1 MRIVSK
7 TYILVGVLIAVSTIN
22 LFLLFET
29 QQVGTAES
37 FSVIRAGDLKVSVET
52 IAGLSASVATSGNEQ
67 DKEILMQEIT
77 DFEHVLSVLKNG
89 GTIRGQG
96 IVTIPVTVSAE
107 YDKVY
112 NSWNSY
118 QLSASKV
125 EKTSVFDKGV
135 VNALNYVLDKNG
147 ELILLTD
154 SVSKELERLDRDY
167 TRHKEIALSMKE
179 HTEDFSRQALLI
191 SIGEEEGVREEIKK
205 SRISYEIDLRKLIG
219 DSVLELPVIDEDHA
233 PETLISIPREN
244 SNSLRQLEPLWEAI
258 QLRLKT
264 LEENSLLAPEFESAR
279 VELNS
284 KKLTLQSSIDDL
296 LESWNAELNEE
307 KNQQQTIVQILLG
320 VDIFV
325 FFVVL
330 YTIRQSM
337 NPLQIITAGLSRVKE
352 GVYGE
357 KIDYKADNEVGELVN
372 SFNIMSDTIK
382 QKELEAKKT
391 DIAKDEF
398 LAMITHELKTPLVP
412 IQGYADLL
420 LSEHL
425 GALTSTQKER
435 LTIIKDSA
443 TSLLDIISDLLD
455 VQKLELG
462 QLRLMIE
469 NVSIKKSIEKSI
481 ESFTPE
487 VIRDEIKLALNS
499 PDIMVAHDAERIGQV
514 VSNLVKNSITAVKP
528 KTGSIQVNVEELPT
542 EVKIS
547 VNDNGVGIPIDKQK
561 DLFKKFYQVDTT
573 LTRERAGSGLGLAIC
588 KGIVKNHGG
597 KIWVESTP
605 NEGSTFIFT
614 IPKTPL
620 KNSLSDSA

>member
-1 MRIVSK
+1 MRIISK
-7 TYILVGVLIAVSTIN
+7 TYILVGVLITLAIIN
-22 LFLLFET
+22 LLLLFQI

-37 FSVIRAGDLKVSVET
+37 YSIIRAGDLKVNTET
-52 IAGLSASVATSGNEQ
+52 ISSLSASIASGNEQ
-67 DKEILMQEIT
+67 DKEILQLEIT
-77 DFEHVLSVLKNG
+77 NFEHVLSVLKNG

-96 IVTIPVTVSAE
+96 IVTIPKTISAE
-107 YDKVY
+107 YDNVY

-118 QLSASKV
+118 QLSASNV
-125 EKTSVFDKGV
+125 EGTSVFDIVV

-167 TRHKEIALSMKE
+167 TRHKEIALDMTE
-179 HTEDFSRQALLI
+179 HSKDFGRQALLI
-191 SIGEEEGVREEIKK
+191 SIGEEKRVREEIKK
-205 SRISYEIDLRKLIG
+205 SRIGYEIDLRKLVG
-219 DSVLELPVIDEDHA
+219 DSVLGLPAIDEEHV
-233 PETLISIPREN
+233 PETLINIPREN
-244 SNSLRQLEPLWEAI
+244 SNALRQLEPLWDTI

-279 VELNS
+279 LELYS
-284 KKLTLQSSIDDL
+284 QKLILQSSIDDL
-296 LESWNAELNEE
+296 LDSWNAELN
-307 KNQQQTIVQILLG
+307 KDKSQQQIIVQILLG

-330 YTIRQSM
+330 YTIRQSLS
-337 NPLQIITAGLSRVKE
+337 PLQIITTGLSRVKE
-352 GVYGE
+352 GMYGE
-357 KIDYKADNEVGELVN
+357 KIDYKADNEVGDLVN

-382 QKELEAKKT
+382 QKELEAKKM

-425 GALTSTQKER
+425 GELTTIQKER

-462 QLRLMIE
+462 QLRLMKE
-469 NVSIKKSIEKSI
+469 NISIKKSIEKAI
-481 ESFTPE
+481 ESFKPK

-499 PDIMVAHDAERIGQV
+499 PDIIVTHDPERIAQV
-514 VSNLVKNSITAVKP
+514 ISNLIKNSITAVKP
-528 KTGSIQVNVEELPT
+528 KTGAIQVNVEELPT

-547 VNDNGVGIPIDKQK
+547 VNDNGTGIPIDKQK
-561 DLFKKFYQVDTT
+561 DLFTKFYQVDTT

-588 KGIVKNHGG
+588 KGIVINHGG

-605 NEGSTFIFT
+605 NVGSTFIFT
-614 IPKTPL
+614 IPKTL
-620 KNSLSDSA
+620 T

>member
-1 MRIVSK
+1 MRIISK
-7 TYILVGVLIAVSTIN
+7 TYILVGVLITLAIIN
-22 LFLLFET
+22 LLLLFQI
-29 QQVGTAES
+29 QQVGTDES
-37 FSVIRAGDLKVSVET
+37 YSIIRAGDLKVNTET
-52 IAGLSASVATSGNEQ
+52 ISSLSASIASGNEQ
-67 DKEILMQEIT
+67 DKEILQLEIT
-77 DFEHVLSVLKNG
+77 NFEHVLSVLKNG

-96 IVTIPVTVSAE
+96 IVTIPKTISAE
-107 YDKVY
+107 YDNVY

-118 QLSASKV
+118 QLSASNV
-125 EKTSVFDKGV
+125 EGTSVFDIVV
-135 VNALNYVLDKNG
+135 VNALNYVQDKNG

-167 TRHKEIALSMKE
+167 TRHKEIALDMKE
-179 HTEDFSRQALLI
+179 HSKDFGRQALLI
-191 SIGEEEGVREEIKK
+191 SIGEEKGVREEIKK
-205 SRISYEIDLRKLIG
+205 SRIGYEIDLRKLVG
-219 DSVLELPVIDEDHA
+219 DSVLGLPAIDEEHV
-233 PETLISIPREN
+233 PETLINIPREN
-244 SNSLRQLEPLWEAI
+244 SNALRQLEPLWDTI

-279 VELNS
+279 LELYS
-284 KKLTLQSSIDDL
+284 QKLILQSSIDDL
-296 LESWNAELNEE
+296 LDSWNAELN
-307 KNQQQTIVQILLG
+307 KDQSQQQIIVQILLG

-330 YTIRQSM
+330 YTIRQSLS
-337 NPLQIITAGLSRVKE
+337 PLQIITTGLSRVKE
-352 GVYGE
+352 GMYGE
-357 KIDYKADNEVGELVN
+357 KIDYKADNEVGDLVN

-382 QKELEAKKT
+382 QKELEAKKM

-425 GALTSTQKER
+425 GELTTIQKER

-462 QLRLMIE
+462 QLRLMKE
-469 NVSIKKSIEKSI
+469 NISIKKSIEKAI
-481 ESFTPE
+481 ESFKPK
-487 VIRDEIKLALNS
+487 VIQDEIKLALNS
-499 PDIMVAHDAERIGQV
+499 PDIIVTHDPERIAQV
-514 VSNLVKNSITAVKP
+514 ISNLIKNSITAVKP
-528 KTGSIQVNVEELPT
+528 KTGVIQVNVEELPT

-547 VNDNGVGIPIDKQK
+547 VNDNGTGIPIDKRK
-561 DLFKKFYQVDTT
+561 DLFTKFYQVDTT

-605 NEGSTFIFT
+605 NVGSTFIFT
-614 IPKTPL
+614 IPKTL
-620 KNSLSDSA
+620 T

>member
-1 MRIVSK
+1 MRIISK
-7 TYILVGVLIAVSTIN
+7 TYILVGVLITLAIIN
-22 LFLLFET
+22 LLLLFQI
-29 QQVGTAES
+29 QQVGTDES
-37 FSVIRAGDLKVSVET
+37 YSIIRAGDLKVNTET
-52 IAGLSASVATSGNEQ
+52 ISSLSASIASGNEQ
-67 DKEILMQEIT
+67 DKEILQLEIT
-77 DFEHVLSVLKNG
+77 NFEHVLSVLKNG

-96 IVTIPVTVSAE
+96 IVTIPKTISAE
-107 YDKVY
+107 YDNVY

-118 QLSASKV
+118 QLSASNV
-125 EKTSVFDKGV
+125 EGTSVFDIVV

-167 TRHKEIALSMKE
+167 TRHKEIALDMTE
-179 HTEDFSRQALLI
+179 HSKDFGRQALLI
-191 SIGEEEGVREEIKK
+191 SIGEEKGVREEIKK
-205 SRISYEIDLRKLIG
+205 SRIGYEIDLRKLVG
-219 DSVLELPVIDEDHA
+219 DSVLGLPAIDEEHV
-233 PETLISIPREN
+233 PETLINIPREN
-244 SNSLRQLEPLWEAI
+244 SNALRQLEPLWDTI

-279 VELNS
+279 LELYS
-284 KKLTLQSSIDDL
+284 QKLILQSSIDDL
-296 LESWNAELNEE
+296 LDSWNAELN
-307 KNQQQTIVQILLG
+307 KDQSQQQIIVQILLG

-330 YTIRQSM
+330 YTIRQSLS
-337 NPLQIITAGLSRVKE
+337 PLQIITTGLSRVKE
-352 GVYGE
+352 GMYGE
-357 KIDYKADNEVGELVN
+357 KIDYKADNEVGDLVN

-382 QKELEAKKT
+382 QKELEAKKM

-425 GALTSTQKER
+425 GELTTIQKER

-462 QLRLMIE
+462 QLRLMKE
-469 NVSIKKSIEKSI
+469 NISIKKSIEKAI
-481 ESFTPE
+481 ESFKPK

-499 PDIMVAHDAERIGQV
+499 PDIIVTHDPERIAQV
-514 VSNLVKNSITAVKP
+514 ISNLIKNSITAVKP
-528 KTGSIQVNVEELPT
+528 KTGVIQVNVEELPT

-547 VNDNGVGIPIDKQK
+547 VNDNGTGIPIDKRK
-561 DLFKKFYQVDTT
+561 DLFTKFYQVDTT

-605 NEGSTFIFT
+605 NVGSTFIFT
-614 IPKTPL
+614 IPKTL
-620 KNSLSDSA
+620 T

>member
-1 MRIVSK
+1 MRIISK
-7 TYILVGVLIAVSTIN
+7 TYILVGVLITLAIIN
-22 LFLLFET
+22 LLLLFQI

-37 FSVIRAGDLKVSVET
+37 YSIIRAGDLKVNTET
-52 IAGLSASVATSGNEQ
+52 ISSLSASIASGNEQ
-67 DKEILMQEIT
+67 DKEILQLEIT
-77 DFEHVLSVLKNG
+77 NFEHVLSVLKNG

-96 IVTIPVTVSAE
+96 IVTIPKTISAE
-107 YDKVY
+107 YDNVY

-118 QLSASKV
+118 QLSASNV
-125 EKTSVFDKGV
+125 EGTSVFDIVV

-167 TRHKEIALSMKE
+167 TRHKEIALDMTE
-179 HTEDFSRQALLI
+179 HSKDFGRQALLI
-191 SIGEEEGVREEIKK
+191 SIGEEKGVREEIKK
-205 SRISYEIDLRKLIG
+205 SRIGYEIDLRKLVG
-219 DSVLELPVIDEDHA
+219 DSVLGLPAIDEEHV
-233 PETLISIPREN
+233 PETLINIPREN
-244 SNSLRQLEPLWEAI
+244 SNALRQLEPLWDTI

-279 VELNS
+279 LELYS
-284 KKLTLQSSIDDL
+284 QKLILQSSIDDL
-296 LESWNAELNEE
+296 LDSWNAELN
-307 KNQQQTIVQILLG
+307 KDQSQQQIIVQILLG

-330 YTIRQSM
+330 YTIRQSLS
-337 NPLQIITAGLSRVKE
+337 PLQIITTGLSRVKE
-352 GVYGE
+352 GMYGE
-357 KIDYKADNEVGELVN
+357 KIDYKADNEVGDLVN

-382 QKELEAKKT
+382 QKELEAKKM

-425 GALTSTQKER
+425 GELTTIQKER

-462 QLRLMIE
+462 QLRLMKE
-469 NVSIKKSIEKSI
+469 NISIKKSIEKAI
-481 ESFTPE
+481 ESFKPK

-499 PDIMVAHDAERIGQV
+499 PDIIVTHDPERIAQV
-514 VSNLVKNSITAVKP
+514 ISNLIKNSITAVKP
-528 KTGSIQVNVEELPT
+528 KTGVIQVNVEELPT

-547 VNDNGVGIPIDKQK
+547 VNDNGTGIPIDKRK
-561 DLFKKFYQVDTT
+561 DLFTKFYQVDTT

-597 KIWVESTP
+597 KIWVESTL
-605 NEGSTFIFT
+605 NVGSTFIFT
-614 IPKTPL
+614 IPKTL
-620 KNSLSDSA
+620 T

>member
-1 MRIVSK
+1 MRIISK
-7 TYILVGVLIAVSTIN
+7 TYILVGILITLSAIN

-52 IAGLSASVATSGNEQ
+52 IAGLSASVASGNEQ

-107 YDKVY
+107 YDNVY

-147 ELILLTD
+147 DLILLTD

-205 SRISYEIDLRKLIG
+205 SRIGYEIDLRKLIG
-219 DSVLELPVIDEDHA
+219 DSVLELPVIDEEHV

-296 LESWNAELNEE
+296 LDSWNAELNEE

-337 NPLQIITAGLSRVKE
+337 NPLQIITASLSRVKE

-469 NVSIKKSIEKSI
+469 NISIKKSIEKSI

-487 VIRDEIKLALNS
+487 VARDEIKLELNS
-499 PDIMVAHDAERIGQV
+499 PDIIVAHDPERIGQV
-514 VSNLVKNSITAVKP
+514 VSNLLKNSITAVKP
-528 KTGSIQVNVEELPT
+528 KTGAIQVNVEELPT

-605 NEGSTFIFT
+605 NVGTTFIFT
-614 IPKTPL
+614 IPKTPIL
-620 KNSLSDSA
+620 QNSTI

>member
-1 MRIVSK
+1 MRIISK
-7 TYILVGVLIAVSTIN
+7 TYILVGVLITLAIIN
-22 LFLLFET
+22 LLLLFQI
-29 QQVGTAES
+29 QQVGTDES
-37 FSVIRAGDLKVSVET
+37 YSIIRAGDLKVNTET
-52 IAGLSASVATSGNEQ
+52 ISSLSASIASGNEQ
-67 DKEILMQEIT
+67 DKEILQLEIT
-77 DFEHVLSVLKNG
+77 NFEHVLSVLKNG

-96 IVTIPVTVSAE
+96 IVTIPKTISAE
-107 YDKVY
+107 YDNVY

-118 QLSASKV
+118 QLSASNV
-125 EKTSVFDKGV
+125 EGTSVFDIVV

-167 TRHKEIALSMKE
+167 TRHKEIALDMKE
-179 HTEDFSRQALLI
+179 HSKDFGRQALLI
-191 SIGEEEGVREEIKK
+191 SIGEEKGVREEIKK
-205 SRISYEIDLRKLIG
+205 SRIGYEIDLRKLVG
-219 DSVLELPVIDEDHA
+219 DSVLGLPAIDEEHV
-233 PETLISIPREN
+233 PETLINIPREN
-244 SNSLRQLEPLWEAI
+244 SNALRQLEPLWDTI

-279 VELNS
+279 LELYS
-284 KKLTLQSSIDDL
+284 QKLILQSSIDDL
-296 LESWNAELNEE
+296 LDSWNAELN
-307 KNQQQTIVQILLG
+307 KDQSQQQIIVQILLG

-330 YTIRQSM
+330 YTIRQSLS
-337 NPLQIITAGLSRVKE
+337 PLQIITTGLSRVKE
-352 GVYGE
+352 GMYGE
-357 KIDYKADNEVGELVN
+357 KIDYKADNEVGDLVN

-382 QKELEAKKT
+382 QKELEAKKM

-425 GALTSTQKER
+425 GELTTIQKER

-462 QLRLMIE
+462 QLRLMKE
-469 NVSIKKSIEKSI
+469 NISIKKSIEKAI
-481 ESFTPE
+481 ESFKPK
-487 VIRDEIKLALNS
+487 VIQDEIKLALNS
-499 PDIMVAHDAERIGQV
+499 PDIIVTHDPERIAQV
-514 VSNLVKNSITAVKP
+514 ISNLIKNSITAVKP
-528 KTGSIQVNVEELPT
+528 KTGAIQVNVEELPT

-547 VNDNGVGIPIDKQK
+547 VNDNGTGIPIDKQK
-561 DLFKKFYQVDTT
+561 DLFTKFYQVDTS

-605 NEGSTFIFT
+605 NVGSTFIFT
-614 IPKTPL
+614 IPKTL
-620 KNSLSDSA
+620 T

>member
-1 MRIVSK
+1 MRIISK
-7 TYILVGVLIAVSTIN
+7 TYILVGVLIVLAIIN
-22 LFLLFET
+22 LLLLFQI
-29 QQVGTAES
+29 QQVGTDES
-37 FSVIRAGDLKVSVET
+37 YSIIRAGDLKVNTET
-52 IAGLSASVATSGNEQ
+52 ISSLSASIASGNEQ
-67 DKEILMQEIT
+67 DKEILQLEIT
-77 DFEHVLSVLKNG
+77 NFEHVLSVLKNG

-96 IVTIPVTVSAE
+96 IVTIPKTISAE
-107 YDKVY
+107 YDNVY

-118 QLSASKV
+118 QLSASNV
-125 EKTSVFDKGV
+125 EGTSVFDKGV

-167 TRHKEIALSMKE
+167 TRHKEIALDMKE
-179 HTEDFSRQALLI
+179 HSKDFGRQALLI
-191 SIGEEEGVREEIKK
+191 SIGEEKGVREEIKK
-205 SRISYEIDLRKLIG
+205 SRIGYEIDLRKLVG
-219 DSVLELPVIDEDHA
+219 DSVLGLPAIDEEHV
-233 PETLISIPREN
+233 PETLINIPREN
-244 SNSLRQLEPLWEAI
+244 SNALRQLEPLWDTI

-279 VELNS
+279 LELYS
-284 KKLTLQSSIDDL
+284 QKLILQSSIDDL
-296 LESWNAELNEE
+296 LDSWNAELN
-307 KNQQQTIVQILLG
+307 KDKSQQQIIVQILLG

-330 YTIRQSM
+330 YTIRQSLS
-337 NPLQIITAGLSRVKE
+337 PLQIITTGLSRVKE
-352 GVYGE
+352 GMYGE
-357 KIDYKADNEVGELVN
+357 KIDYKADNEVGDLVN

-382 QKELEAKKT
+382 QKELEAKKM

-425 GALTSTQKER
+425 GKLTTIQKER

-462 QLRLMIE
+462 QLRLMKE
-469 NVSIKKSIEKSI
+469 NISIKKSIEKAI
-481 ESFTPE
+481 ESFKPK
-487 VIRDEIKLALNS
+487 VIQDEIKLALNS
-499 PDIMVAHDAERIGQV
+499 PDIIVTHDPERIAQV
-514 VSNLVKNSITAVKP
+514 ISNLIKNSITAVKP
-528 KTGSIQVNVEELPT
+528 KTGAIQVNVEELPT

-547 VNDNGVGIPIDKQK
+547 VNDNGTGIPIDKQK
-561 DLFKKFYQVDTT
+561 DLFTKFYQVDTS

-605 NEGSTFIFT
+605 NVGSTFIFT
-614 IPKTPL
+614 IPKTL
-620 KNSLSDSA
+620 T

>member
-1 MRIVSK
+1 MRIISK
-7 TYILVGVLIAVSTIN
+7 TYILVGVLITLAIIN
-22 LFLLFET
+22 LLLLFQI

-37 FSVIRAGDLKVSVET
+37 YSIIRAGDLKVNTET
-52 IAGLSASVATSGNEQ
+52 ISSLSASIASGNEQ
-67 DKEILMQEIT
+67 DKEILQLEIT
-77 DFEHVLSVLKNG
+77 NFEHVLSVLKNG

-96 IVTIPVTVSAE
+96 IVTIPKTISAE
-107 YDKVY
+107 YDNVY

-118 QLSASKV
+118 QLSASNV
-125 EKTSVFDKGV
+125 EGTSVFDIVV

-167 TRHKEIALSMKE
+167 TRHKEIALDMKE
-179 HTEDFSRQALLI
+179 HSKDFGRQALLI
-191 SIGEEEGVREEIKK
+191 SIGEEKGVREEIKK
-205 SRISYEIDLRKLIG
+205 SRIGYEIDLRKLVG
-219 DSVLELPVIDEDHA
+219 DSVLGLPAIDEEHV
-233 PETLISIPREN
+233 PETLINIPREN
-244 SNSLRQLEPLWEAI
+244 SNALRQLEPLWDTI

-279 VELNS
+279 LELYS
-284 KKLTLQSSIDDL
+284 QKLILQSSIDDL
-296 LESWNAELNEE
+296 LDSWNAELN
-307 KNQQQTIVQILLG
+307 KDKSQQQIIVQILLG

-330 YTIRQSM
+330 YTIRQSLS
-337 NPLQIITAGLSRVKE
+337 PLQIITTGLSRVKE
-352 GVYGE
+352 GMYGE
-357 KIDYKADNEVGELVN
+357 KIDYKADNEVGDLVN

-382 QKELEAKKT
+382 QKELEAKKM

-425 GALTSTQKER
+425 GELTTIQKER

-462 QLRLMIE
+462 QLRLMKE
-469 NVSIKKSIEKSI
+469 NISIKKSIEKAI
-481 ESFTPE
+481 ESFKPK
-487 VIRDEIKLALNS
+487 VIQDEIKLALNS
-499 PDIMVAHDAERIGQV
+499 PDIIVTHDPERIAQV
-514 VSNLVKNSITAVKP
+514 ISNLIKNSITAVKP
-528 KTGSIQVNVEELPT
+528 KTGAIQVNVEELPT

-547 VNDNGVGIPIDKQK
+547 VNDNGTGIPIDKQK
-561 DLFKKFYQVDTT
+561 DLFTKFYQVDTT

-588 KGIVKNHGG
+588 KGIVINHGG

-605 NEGSTFIFT
+605 NVGSTFIFT
-614 IPKTPL
+614 IPKTL
-620 KNSLSDSA
+620 T

>member
-1 MRIVSK
+1 MRIISK
-7 TYILVGVLIAVSTIN
+7 TYILVGVLIALAIIN
-22 LFLLFET
+22 LLLLFQI
-29 QQVGTAES
+29 QQVGTDES
-37 FSVIRAGDLKVSVET
+37 YSIIRAGDLKVNTET
-52 IAGLSASVATSGNEQ
+52 ISSLSASIASGNEQ
-67 DKEILMQEIT
+67 DKEILQLEIT
-77 DFEHVLSVLKNG
+77 NFEHVLSVLKNG

-96 IVTIPVTVSAE
+96 IVTIPKTISAE
-107 YDKVY
+107 YDNVY

-118 QLSASKV
+118 QLSASNV
-125 EKTSVFDKGV
+125 EGTSVFDIVV

-167 TRHKEIALSMKE
+167 TRHKEIALDMKE
-179 HTEDFSRQALLI
+179 HSKDFGRQALLI
-191 SIGEEEGVREEIKK
+191 SIGEEKGVREEIKK
-205 SRISYEIDLRKLIG
+205 SRIGYEIDLRKLVG
-219 DSVLELPVIDEDHA
+219 DSVLGLPAIDEEHV
-233 PETLISIPREN
+233 PETLINIPREN
-244 SNSLRQLEPLWEAI
+244 SNALRQLEPLWDTI

-279 VELNS
+279 LELYS
-284 KKLTLQSSIDDL
+284 QKLILQSSIDDL
-296 LESWNAELNEE
+296 LDSWNAELN
-307 KNQQQTIVQILLG
+307 KDQSQQQIIVQILLG

-330 YTIRQSM
+330 YTIRQSLS
-337 NPLQIITAGLSRVKE
+337 PLQIITTGLSRVKE
-352 GVYGE
+352 GMYGE
-357 KIDYKADNEVGELVN
+357 KIDYKADNEVGDLVN

-382 QKELEAKKT
+382 QKELEAKKM

-425 GALTSTQKER
+425 GKLTTIQKER

-462 QLRLMIE
+462 QLRLMKE
-469 NVSIKKSIEKSI
+469 NISIKKSIEKAI
-481 ESFTPE
+481 ESFKPK
-487 VIRDEIKLALNS
+487 VIQDEIKLALNS
-499 PDIMVAHDAERIGQV
+499 PDIIVTHDPERIAQV
-514 VSNLVKNSITAVKP
+514 ISNLIKNSITAVKP
-528 KTGSIQVNVEELPT
+528 KTGAIQVNVEELPT

-547 VNDNGVGIPIDKQK
+547 VNDNGTGIPIDKQK
-561 DLFKKFYQVDTT
+561 DLFTKFYQVDTS

-605 NEGSTFIFT
+605 NVGSTFIFT
-614 IPKTPL
+614 IPKTL
-620 KNSLSDSA
+620 T

>member
-1 MRIVSK
+1 MRIISK
-7 TYILVGVLIAVSTIN
+7 TYILVGVLIVLAIIN
-22 LFLLFET
+22 LLLLFQI
-29 QQVGTAES
+29 QQVGTDES
-37 FSVIRAGDLKVSVET
+37 YSIIRAGDLKVNTET
-52 IAGLSASVATSGNEQ
+52 ISSLSASIASGNEQ
-67 DKEILMQEIT
+67 DKEILQLEIT
-77 DFEHVLSVLKNG
+77 NFEHVLSVLKNG

-96 IVTIPVTVSAE
+96 IVTIPKTISAE
-107 YDKVY
+107 YDNVY

-118 QLSASKV
+118 QLSASNV
-125 EKTSVFDKGV
+125 EGTSVFDKGV

-167 TRHKEIALSMKE
+167 TRHKEIALDMKE
-179 HTEDFSRQALLI
+179 HSKDFGRQALLI
-191 SIGEEEGVREEIKK
+191 SIGEEKGVREEIKK
-205 SRISYEIDLRKLIG
+205 SRIGYEIDLRKLVG
-219 DSVLELPVIDEDHA
+219 DSVLGLPAIDEEHV
-233 PETLISIPREN
+233 PETLINIPREN
-244 SNSLRQLEPLWEAI
+244 SNALRQLEPLWDTI

-279 VELNS
+279 LELYS
-284 KKLTLQSSIDDL
+284 QKLILQSSIDDL
-296 LESWNAELNEE
+296 LDSWNAELN
-307 KNQQQTIVQILLG
+307 KDQSQQQIIVQILLG

-330 YTIRQSM
+330 YTIRQSLS
-337 NPLQIITAGLSRVKE
+337 PLQIITTGLSRVKE
-352 GVYGE
+352 GMYGE
-357 KIDYKADNEVGELVN
+357 KIDYKADNEVGDLVN

-382 QKELEAKKT
+382 QKELEAKKM

-425 GALTSTQKER
+425 GKLTTIQKER

-462 QLRLMIE
+462 QLRLMKE
-469 NVSIKKSIEKSI
+469 NISIKKSIEKAI
-481 ESFTPE
+481 ESFKPK
-487 VIRDEIKLALNS
+487 VIQDEIKLALNS
-499 PDIMVAHDAERIGQV
+499 PDIIVTHDPERIAQV
-514 VSNLVKNSITAVKP
+514 ISNLIKNSITAVKP
-528 KTGSIQVNVEELPT
+528 KTGAIQVNVEELPT

-547 VNDNGVGIPIDKQK
+547 VNDNGTGIPIDKRK
-561 DLFKKFYQVDTT
+561 DLFTKFYQVDTT

-588 KGIVKNHGG
+588 KGIVQNHGG

-605 NEGSTFIFT
+605 NVGSTFIFT
-614 IPKTPL
+614 IPKTL
-620 KNSLSDSA
+620 T

>member
-1 MRIVSK
+1 MRIISK
-7 TYILVGVLIAVSTIN
+7 TYILVGVLIALAIIN
-22 LFLLFET
+22 LLLLFQI
-29 QQVGTAES
+29 QQVGTDES
-37 FSVIRAGDLKVSVET
+37 YSIIRAGDLKVNTET
-52 IAGLSASVATSGNEQ
+52 ISSLSASIASGNEQ
-67 DKEILMQEIT
+67 DKEILQLEIT
-77 DFEHVLSVLKNG
+77 NFEHVLSVLKNG

-96 IVTIPVTVSAE
+96 IVTIPKTISAE
-107 YDKVY
+107 YDNVY

-118 QLSASKV
+118 QLSASNV
-125 EKTSVFDKGV
+125 EGTSVFDIVV
-135 VNALNYVLDKNG
+135 VNALNYVQDKNG

-167 TRHKEIALSMKE
+167 TRHKEIALDMKE
-179 HTEDFSRQALLI
+179 HSKDFGRQALLI
-191 SIGEEEGVREEIKK
+191 SIGEEKGVREEIKK
-205 SRISYEIDLRKLIG
+205 SRIGYEIDLRKLVG
-219 DSVLELPVIDEDHA
+219 DSVLGLPAIDEEHV
-233 PETLISIPREN
+233 PETLINIPREN
-244 SNSLRQLEPLWEAI
+244 SNALRQLEPLWDTI

-279 VELNS
+279 LELYS
-284 KKLTLQSSIDDL
+284 QKLILQSSIDDL
-296 LESWNAELNEE
+296 LDSWNAELN
-307 KNQQQTIVQILLG
+307 KDQSQQQIIVQILLG

-330 YTIRQSM
+330 YTIRQSLS
-337 NPLQIITAGLSRVKE
+337 PLQIITTGLSRVKE
-352 GVYGE
+352 GMYGE
-357 KIDYKADNEVGELVN
+357 KIDYKADNEVGDLVN

-382 QKELEAKKT
+382 QKELEAKKM

-425 GALTSTQKER
+425 GELTTIQKER

-462 QLRLMIE
+462 QLRLMKE
-469 NVSIKKSIEKSI
+469 NISIKKSIEKAI
-481 ESFTPE
+481 ESFKPK
-487 VIRDEIKLALNS
+487 VIQDEIKLALNS
-499 PDIMVAHDAERIGQV
+499 PDIIVTHDPERIAQV
-514 VSNLVKNSITAVKP
+514 ISNLIKNSITAVKP
-528 KTGSIQVNVEELPT
+528 KTGVIQVNVEELPT

-547 VNDNGVGIPIDKQK
+547 VNDNGTGIPIDKRK
-561 DLFKKFYQVDTT
+561 DLFTKFYQVDTT

-588 KGIVKNHGG
+588 KGIVQNHGG

-605 NEGSTFIFT
+605 NVGSTFIFT
-614 IPKTPL
+614 IPKTL
-620 KNSLSDSA
+620 T

>member
-1 MRIVSK
+1 MRIISK
-7 TYILVGVLIAVSTIN
+7 TYILVGVLITLAIIN
-22 LFLLFET
+22 LLLLFQI
-29 QQVGTAES
+29 QQVGTDES
-37 FSVIRAGDLKVSVET
+37 YSIIRAGDLKVNTET
-52 IAGLSASVATSGNEQ
+52 ISSLSASIASGNEQ
-67 DKEILMQEIT
+67 DKEILQLEIT
-77 DFEHVLSVLKNG
+77 NFEHVLSVLKNG

-96 IVTIPVTVSAE
+96 IVTIPKTISAE
-107 YDKVY
+107 YDNVY

-118 QLSASKV
+118 QLSASNV
-125 EKTSVFDKGV
+125 EGTSVFDIVV

-167 TRHKEIALSMKE
+167 TRHKEIALDMTE
-179 HTEDFSRQALLI
+179 HSKDFGRQALLI
-191 SIGEEEGVREEIKK
+191 SIGEEKGVREEIKK
-205 SRISYEIDLRKLIG
+205 SRIGYEIDLRKLVG
-219 DSVLELPVIDEDHA
+219 DSVLGLPAIDEEHV
-233 PETLISIPREN
+233 PETLINIPREN
-244 SNSLRQLEPLWEAI
+244 SNALRQLEPLWDTI

-279 VELNS
+279 LELYS
-284 KKLTLQSSIDDL
+284 QKLILQSSIDDL
-296 LESWNAELNEE
+296 LDSWNAELN
-307 KNQQQTIVQILLG
+307 KDKSQQQIIVQILLG

-330 YTIRQSM
+330 YTIRQSLS
-337 NPLQIITAGLSRVKE
+337 PLQIITTGLSRVKE
-352 GVYGE
+352 GMYGE
-357 KIDYKADNEVGELVN
+357 KIDYKADNEVGDLVN

-382 QKELEAKKT
+382 QKELEAKKM

-425 GALTSTQKER
+425 GELTTIQKER

-462 QLRLMIE
+462 QLRLMKE
-469 NVSIKKSIEKSI
+469 NISIKKSIEKAI
-481 ESFTPE
+481 ESFKPK

-499 PDIMVAHDAERIGQV
+499 PDIIVTHDPERIAQV
-514 VSNLVKNSITAVKP
+514 ISNLIKNSITAVKP
-528 KTGSIQVNVEELPT
+528 KTGAIQVNVEELPT

-547 VNDNGVGIPIDKQK
+547 VNDNGTGIPIDKQK
-561 DLFKKFYQVDTT
+561 DLFTKFYQVDTT

-588 KGIVKNHGG
+588 KGIVINHGG

-605 NEGSTFIFT
+605 NVGSTFIFT
-614 IPKTPL
+614 IPKTL
-620 KNSLSDSA
+620 T

>member
-1 MRIVSK
+1 MRIISK
-7 TYILVGVLIAVSTIN
+7 TYILVGVLIVLAIIN
-22 LFLLFET
+22 LLLLFQI
-29 QQVGTAES
+29 QQVGTDES
-37 FSVIRAGDLKVSVET
+37 YSIIRAGDLKVNTET
-52 IAGLSASVATSGNEQ
+52 ISSLSASIASGNEQ
-67 DKEILMQEIT
+67 DKEILQLEIT
-77 DFEHVLSVLKNG
+77 NFEHVLSVLKNG

-96 IVTIPVTVSAE
+96 IVTIPKTISAE
-107 YDKVY
+107 YDNVY

-118 QLSASKV
+118 QLSASNV
-125 EKTSVFDKGV
+125 EGTSVFDIVV

-167 TRHKEIALSMKE
+167 TRHKEIALDMTE
-179 HTEDFSRQALLI
+179 HSKDFGRQALLI
-191 SIGEEEGVREEIKK
+191 SIGEEKGVREEIKK
-205 SRISYEIDLRKLIG
+205 SRIGYEIDLRKLVG
-219 DSVLELPVIDEDHA
+219 DSVLGLPAIDEEHV
-233 PETLISIPREN
+233 PETLINIPREN
-244 SNSLRQLEPLWEAI
+244 SNALRQLEPLWDTI

-279 VELNS
+279 LELYS
-284 KKLTLQSSIDDL
+284 QKLILQSSIDDL
-296 LESWNAELNEE
+296 LDSWNAELN
-307 KNQQQTIVQILLG
+307 KDQSQQQIIVQILLG

-330 YTIRQSM
+330 YTIRQSLS
-337 NPLQIITAGLSRVKE
+337 PLQIITTGLSRVKE
-352 GVYGE
+352 GMYGE
-357 KIDYKADNEVGELVN
+357 KIDYKADNEVGDLVN

-382 QKELEAKKT
+382 QKELEAKKM

-425 GALTSTQKER
+425 GELTTIQKER

-462 QLRLMIE
+462 QLRLMKE
-469 NVSIKKSIEKSI
+469 NISIKKSIEKAI
-481 ESFTPE
+481 ESFKPK

-499 PDIMVAHDAERIGQV
+499 PDIIVTHDPERIAQV
-514 VSNLVKNSITAVKP
+514 ISNLIKNSITAVKP
-528 KTGSIQVNVEELPT
+528 KTGVIQVNVEELPT

-547 VNDNGVGIPIDKQK
+547 VNDNGTGIPIDKRK
-561 DLFKKFYQVDTT
+561 DLFTKFYQVDTT

-605 NEGSTFIFT
+605 NVGSTFIFT
-614 IPKTPL
+614 IPKTL
-620 KNSLSDSA
+620 T

>member
-1 MRIVSK
+1 MKIISK
-7 TYILVGVLIAVSTIN
+7 TYILVGVLITLSAIN

-425 GALTSTQKER
+425 GKLTSTQKER

-469 NVSIKKSIEKSI
+469 NISIKKSIEKSI

-487 VIRDEIKLALNS
+487 VARDEIKLVLNS
-499 PDIMVAHDAERIGQV
+499 PDIIVAHDPERIGQV

-588 KGIVKNHGG
+588 KGIIKNHGG

-605 NEGSTFIFT
+605 NVGSTFIFT

>member
-7 TYILVGVLIAVSTIN
+7 TYILVGVLIALSAIN

-29 QQVGTAES
+29 QQIGTAES

-107 YDKVY
+107 YDNVY

-205 SRISYEIDLRKLIG
+205 SRISYEIDLRKLVG

-296 LESWNAELNEE
+296 LDSWNAELNEE

-337 NPLQIITAGLSRVKE
+337 HPLQIITAGLSRVKE

-425 GALTSTQKER
+425 GSLTSTQKER

-469 NVSIKKSIEKSI
+469 NISIKKSIEKSI

-487 VIRDEIKLALNS
+487 VARDEIKLALNS
-499 PDIMVAHDAERIGQV
+499 PDIIVAHDPERIGQV
-514 VSNLVKNSITAVKP
+514 VSNLIKNSITAVKP
-528 KTGSIQVNVEELPT
+528 KTGAIQVNVEELPT

-614 IPKTPL
+614 IPKTHL

>member
-1 MRIVSK
+1 MRIISK
-7 TYILVGVLIAVSTIN
+7 TYILVGVLITLAIIN
-22 LFLLFET
+22 LLLLFQI
-29 QQVGTAES
+29 QQVGTDES
-37 FSVIRAGDLKVSVET
+37 YSIIRAGDLKVNTET
-52 IAGLSASVATSGNEQ
+52 ISSLSASIASGNEQ
-67 DKEILMQEIT
+67 DKEILQLEIT
-77 DFEHVLSVLKNG
+77 NFEHVLSVLKNG

-96 IVTIPVTVSAE
+96 IVTIPKTISAE
-107 YDKVY
+107 YDNVY

-118 QLSASKV
+118 QLSASNV
-125 EKTSVFDKGV
+125 EGTSVFDIVV

-167 TRHKEIALSMKE
+167 TRHKEIALDMKE
-179 HTEDFSRQALLI
+179 HSKDFGRQALLI
-191 SIGEEEGVREEIKK
+191 SIGEEKGVREEIKK
-205 SRISYEIDLRKLIG
+205 SRIGYEIDLRKLVG
-219 DSVLELPVIDEDHA
+219 DSVLGLPAIDEEHV
-233 PETLISIPREN
+233 PETLINIPREN
-244 SNSLRQLEPLWEAI
+244 SNALRQLEPLWDTI

-279 VELNS
+279 LELYS
-284 KKLTLQSSIDDL
+284 QKLILQSSIDDL
-296 LESWNAELNEE
+296 LDSWNAELN
-307 KNQQQTIVQILLG
+307 KDQSQQQIIVQILLG

-330 YTIRQSM
+330 YTIRQSLS
-337 NPLQIITAGLSRVKE
+337 PLQIITTGLSRVKE
-352 GVYGE
+352 GMYGE
-357 KIDYKADNEVGELVN
+357 KIDYKADNEVGDLVN

-382 QKELEAKKT
+382 QKELEAKKM

-425 GALTSTQKER
+425 GKLTTIQKER

-462 QLRLMIE
+462 QLRLMKE
-469 NVSIKKSIEKSI
+469 NISIKKSIEKAI
-481 ESFTPE
+481 ESFKPK
-487 VIRDEIKLALNS
+487 VIQDEIKLALNS
-499 PDIMVAHDAERIGQV
+499 PDIIVTHDPERIAQV
-514 VSNLVKNSITAVKP
+514 ISNLIKNSITAVKP
-528 KTGSIQVNVEELPT
+528 KTGAIQVNVEELPT

-547 VNDNGVGIPIDKQK
+547 VNDNGTGIPIDKQK
-561 DLFKKFYQVDTT
+561 DLFTKFYQVDTT

-605 NEGSTFIFT
+605 NVGSTFIFT
-614 IPKTPL
+614 IPKTL
-620 KNSLSDSA
+620 T

>member
-1 MRIVSK
+1 MRIISK
-7 TYILVGVLIAVSTIN
+7 TYILVGVLITLAIIN
-22 LFLLFET
+22 LLLLFQI
-29 QQVGTAES
+29 QQVGTDES
-37 FSVIRAGDLKVSVET
+37 YSIIRAGDLKVNTET
-52 IAGLSASVATSGNEQ
+52 ISSLSASIASGNEQ
-67 DKEILMQEIT
+67 DKEILQLEIT
-77 DFEHVLSVLKNG
+77 NFEHVLSVLKNG

-96 IVTIPVTVSAE
+96 IVTIPKTISAE
-107 YDKVY
+107 YDNVY

-118 QLSASKV
+118 QLSASNF
-125 EKTSVFDKGV
+125 EGTSVFDIVV
-135 VNALNYVLDKNG
+135 VNALNYVQDKNG

-167 TRHKEIALSMKE
+167 TRHKEIALDMKE
-179 HTEDFSRQALLI
+179 HSKDFGRQALLI
-191 SIGEEEGVREEIKK
+191 SIGEEKRVREEIKK
-205 SRISYEIDLRKLIG
+205 SRIGYEIDLRKLVG
-219 DSVLELPVIDEDHA
+219 DSVLGLPAIDEEHV
-233 PETLISIPREN
+233 PETLINIPREN
-244 SNSLRQLEPLWEAI
+244 SNALRQLEPLWDTI

-279 VELNS
+279 LELYS
-284 KKLTLQSSIDDL
+284 QKLILQSSIDDL
-296 LESWNAELNEE
+296 LDSWNAELN
-307 KNQQQTIVQILLG
+307 KDQSQQQIIVQILLG

-330 YTIRQSM
+330 YTIRQSLS
-337 NPLQIITAGLSRVKE
+337 PLQIITTGLSRVKE
-352 GVYGE
+352 GMYGE
-357 KIDYKADNEVGELVN
+357 KIDYKADNEVGDLVN

-382 QKELEAKKT
+382 QKELEAKKM

-425 GALTSTQKER
+425 GKLTTIQKER

-462 QLRLMIE
+462 QLRLMKE
-469 NVSIKKSIEKSI
+469 NISIKKSIEKAI
-481 ESFTPE
+481 ESFKPK
-487 VIRDEIKLALNS
+487 VIQDEIKLALNS
-499 PDIMVAHDAERIGQV
+499 PDIIVTHDPERIAQV
-514 VSNLVKNSITAVKP
+514 ISNLIKNSITAVKP
-528 KTGSIQVNVEELPT
+528 KTGVIQVNVEELPT

-547 VNDNGVGIPIDKQK
+547 VNDNGTGIPIDKQK
-561 DLFKKFYQVDTT
+561 DLFTKFYQVDTT

-597 KIWVESTP
+597 KIWVESTL
-605 NEGSTFIFT
+605 NVGSTFIFT
-614 IPKTPL
+614 IPKTL
-620 KNSLSDSA
+620 T

>member
-1 MRIVSK
+1 MRIISK
-7 TYILVGVLIAVSTIN
+7 TYILVGVLITLAIIN
-22 LFLLFET
+22 LLLLFQI
-29 QQVGTAES
+29 QQVGTDES
-37 FSVIRAGDLKVSVET
+37 YSIIRAGDLKVNTET
-52 IAGLSASVATSGNEQ
+52 ISSLSASIASGNEQ
-67 DKEILMQEIT
+67 DKEILQLEIT
-77 DFEHVLSVLKNG
+77 NFEHVLSVLKNG

-96 IVTIPVTVSAE
+96 IVTIPKTISAE
-107 YDKVY
+107 YDNVY

-118 QLSASKV
+118 QLSASNV
-125 EKTSVFDKGV
+125 EGTSVFDIVV

-167 TRHKEIALSMKE
+167 TRHKEIALDMKE
-179 HTEDFSRQALLI
+179 HSKDFGRQALLI
-191 SIGEEEGVREEIKK
+191 SIGEEKGVREEIKK
-205 SRISYEIDLRKLIG
+205 SRIGYEIDLRKLVG
-219 DSVLELPVIDEDHA
+219 DSVLGLPAIDEEHV
-233 PETLISIPREN
+233 PETLINIPREN
-244 SNSLRQLEPLWEAI
+244 SNALRQLEPLWDTI

-279 VELNS
+279 LELYS
-284 KKLTLQSSIDDL
+284 QKLILQSSIDDL
-296 LESWNAELNEE
+296 LDSWNAELN
-307 KNQQQTIVQILLG
+307 KDQSQQQIIVQILLG

-330 YTIRQSM
+330 YTIRQSLS
-337 NPLQIITAGLSRVKE
+337 PLQIITTGLSRVKE
-352 GVYGE
+352 GMYGE
-357 KIDYKADNEVGELVN
+357 KIDYKADNEVGDLVN

-382 QKELEAKKT
+382 QKELEAKKM

-425 GALTSTQKER
+425 GKLTTIQKER

-462 QLRLMIE
+462 QLRLMKE
-469 NVSIKKSIEKSI
+469 NISIKKSIEKAI
-481 ESFTPE
+481 ESFKPK
-487 VIRDEIKLALNS
+487 VIQDEIKLALNS
-499 PDIMVAHDAERIGQV
+499 PDIIVTHDPERIAQV
-514 VSNLVKNSITAVKP
+514 ISNLIKNSITAVKP
-528 KTGSIQVNVEELPT
+528 KTGAIQVNVEELPT

-547 VNDNGVGIPIDKQK
+547 VNDNGTGIPIDKRK
-561 DLFKKFYQVDTT
+561 DLFTKFYQVDTT

-605 NEGSTFIFT
+605 NVGSTFIFT
-614 IPKTPL
+614 IPKTL
-620 KNSLSDSA
+620 T

>member
-1 MRIVSK
+1 MRIISK
-7 TYILVGVLIAVSTIN
+7 TYILVGVLIVLAIIN
-22 LFLLFET
+22 LLLLFQI
-29 QQVGTAES
+29 QQVGTDES
-37 FSVIRAGDLKVSVET
+37 YSIIRAGDLKVNTET
-52 IAGLSASVATSGNEQ
+52 ISSLSASVASGNEQ
-67 DKEILMQEIT
+67 DKEILKQEIT
-77 DFEHVLSVLKNG
+77 NFEHVLSVLKNG

-96 IVTIPVTVSAE
+96 IVTIPKTISAE
-107 YDKVY
+107 YDNVY

-118 QLSASKV
+118 QLSASNV
-125 EKTSVFDKGV
+125 EGTSVFDKGV

-167 TRHKEIALSMKE
+167 TRHKEIALDMKE
-179 HTEDFSRQALLI
+179 HSKDFGRQALLI
-191 SIGEEEGVREEIKK
+191 SIGEEKGVREEIKK
-205 SRISYEIDLRKLIG
+205 SRIGYEIDLRKLVG
-219 DSVLELPVIDEDHA
+219 DSVLGLPAIDEEHV
-233 PETLISIPREN
+233 PETLINIPREN
-244 SNSLRQLEPLWEAI
+244 SNALRQLEPLWDTI

-279 VELNS
+279 LELYS
-284 KKLTLQSSIDDL
+284 QKLILQSSIDDL
-296 LESWNAELNEE
+296 LDSWNAELN
-307 KNQQQTIVQILLG
+307 KDKSQQQIIVQILLG

-330 YTIRQSM
+330 YTIRQSLS
-337 NPLQIITAGLSRVKE
+337 PLQIITTGLSRVKE
-352 GVYGE
+352 GMYGE
-357 KIDYKADNEVGELVN
+357 KIDYKADNEVGDLVN

-382 QKELEAKKT
+382 QKELEAKKM

-425 GALTSTQKER
+425 GKLTTIQKER

-462 QLRLMIE
+462 QLRLMKE
-469 NVSIKKSIEKSI
+469 NISIKKSIEKAI
-481 ESFTPE
+481 ESFKPK
-487 VIRDEIKLALNS
+487 VIQDEIKLALNS
-499 PDIMVAHDAERIGQV
+499 PDIIVTHDPERIAQV
-514 VSNLVKNSITAVKP
+514 ISNLIKNSITAVKP
-528 KTGSIQVNVEELPT
+528 KTGAIQVNVEELPT

-547 VNDNGVGIPIDKQK
+547 VNDNGTGIPIDKQK
-561 DLFKKFYQVDTT
+561 DLFTKFYQVDTT

-605 NEGSTFIFT
+605 NVGSTFIFT
-614 IPKTPL
+614 IPKTL
-620 KNSLSDSA
+620 T

>member
-1 MRIVSK
+1 MRIISK
-7 TYILVGVLIAVSTIN
+7 TYILVGVLITLAIIN
-22 LFLLFET
+22 LLLLFQI
-29 QQVGTAES
+29 QQVGTDES
-37 FSVIRAGDLKVSVET
+37 YSIIRAGDLKVNTET
-52 IAGLSASVATSGNEQ
+52 ISSLSASIASGNEQ
-67 DKEILMQEIT
+67 DKEILQLEIT
-77 DFEHVLSVLKNG
+77 NFEHVLSVLKNG

-96 IVTIPVTVSAE
+96 IVTIPKTISAE
-107 YDKVY
+107 YDNVY

-118 QLSASKV
+118 QLSASNV
-125 EKTSVFDKGV
+125 EGTSVFDIVV
-135 VNALNYVLDKNG
+135 VNALNYVQDKNG

-167 TRHKEIALSMKE
+167 TRHKEIALDMKE
-179 HTEDFSRQALLI
+179 HSKDFGRQALLI
-191 SIGEEEGVREEIKK
+191 SIGEEKGVREEIKK
-205 SRISYEIDLRKLIG
+205 SRIGYEIDLRKLVG
-219 DSVLELPVIDEDHA
+219 DSVLGLPAIDEEHV
-233 PETLISIPREN
+233 PETLINIPREN
-244 SNSLRQLEPLWEAI
+244 SNALRQLEPLWDTI

-279 VELNS
+279 LELYS
-284 KKLTLQSSIDDL
+284 QKLILQSSIDDL
-296 LESWNAELNEE
+296 LDSWNAELN
-307 KNQQQTIVQILLG
+307 KDQSQQQIIVQILLG

-330 YTIRQSM
+330 YTIRQSLS
-337 NPLQIITAGLSRVKE
+337 PLQIITTGLSRVKE
-352 GVYGE
+352 GMYGE
-357 KIDYKADNEVGELVN
+357 KIDYKADNEVGDLVN

-382 QKELEAKKT
+382 QKELEAKKM

-425 GALTSTQKER
+425 GELTTIQKER

-462 QLRLMIE
+462 QLRLMKE
-469 NVSIKKSIEKSI
+469 NISIKKSIEKAI
-481 ESFTPE
+481 ESFKPK
-487 VIRDEIKLALNS
+487 VIQDEIKLALNS
-499 PDIMVAHDAERIGQV
+499 PDIIVTHDPERIAQV
-514 VSNLVKNSITAVKP
+514 ISNLIKNSITAVKP
-528 KTGSIQVNVEELPT
+528 KTGVIQVNVEELPT

-547 VNDNGVGIPIDKQK
+547 VNDNGTGIPIDKRK
-561 DLFKKFYQVDTT
+561 DLFTKFYQVDTS

-605 NEGSTFIFT
+605 NVGSTFIFT
-614 IPKTPL
+614 IPKTL
-620 KNSLSDSA
+620 T

>member
-1 MRIVSK
+1 MRIISK
-7 TYILVGVLIAVSTIN
+7 TYILVGVLITLAIIN
-22 LFLLFET
+22 LLLLFQI

-37 FSVIRAGDLKVSVET
+37 YSIIRAGDLKVNTET
-52 IAGLSASVATSGNEQ
+52 ISSLSASIASGNEQ
-67 DKEILMQEIT
+67 DKEILQLEIT
-77 DFEHVLSVLKNG
+77 NFEHVLSVLKNG

-96 IVTIPVTVSAE
+96 IVTIPKTISAE
-107 YDKVY
+107 YDNVY

-118 QLSASKV
+118 QLSASNV
-125 EKTSVFDKGV
+125 EGTSVFDIVV

-167 TRHKEIALSMKE
+167 TRHKEIALDMTE
-179 HTEDFSRQALLI
+179 HSKDFGRQALLI
-191 SIGEEEGVREEIKK
+191 SIGEEKGVREEIKK
-205 SRISYEIDLRKLIG
+205 SRIGYEIDLRKLVG
-219 DSVLELPVIDEDHA
+219 DSVLGLPAIDEEHV
-233 PETLISIPREN
+233 PETLINIPREN
-244 SNSLRQLEPLWEAI
+244 SNALRQLEPLWDTI

-279 VELNS
+279 LELYS
-284 KKLTLQSSIDDL
+284 QKLILQSSIDDL
-296 LESWNAELNEE
+296 LDSWNAELN
-307 KNQQQTIVQILLG
+307 KDKSQQQIIVQILLG

-330 YTIRQSM
+330 YTIRQSLS
-337 NPLQIITAGLSRVKE
+337 PLQIITTGLSRVKE
-352 GVYGE
+352 GMYGE
-357 KIDYKADNEVGELVN
+357 KIDYKADNEVGDLVN

-382 QKELEAKKT
+382 QKELEAKKM

-425 GALTSTQKER
+425 GELTTIQKER

-462 QLRLMIE
+462 QLRLMKE
-469 NVSIKKSIEKSI
+469 NISIKKSIEKAI
-481 ESFTPE
+481 ESFKPK

-499 PDIMVAHDAERIGQV
+499 PDIIVTHDPERIAQV
-514 VSNLVKNSITAVKP
+514 ISNLIKNSITAVKP
-528 KTGSIQVNVEELPT
+528 KTGAIQVNVEELPT

-547 VNDNGVGIPIDKQK
+547 VNDNGTGIPIDKQK
-561 DLFKKFYQVDTT
+561 DLFTKFYQVDTT

-588 KGIVKNHGG
+588 KGIVINHGG

-605 NEGSTFIFT
+605 NVGSTFIFT
-614 IPKTPL
+614 IPKTL
-620 KNSLSDSA
+620 T

>member
-1 MRIVSK
+1 MKIISK
-7 TYILVGVLIAVSTIN
+7 TYILVGILITLAIIN
-22 LFLLFET
+22 LLLLFQI
-29 QQVGTAES
+29 QQAGTAES
-37 FSVIRAGDLKVSVET
+37 YSIIRAGDLKVNTET
-52 IAGLSASVATSGNEQ
+52 ISSLSASIASGNEQ
-67 DKEILMQEIT
+67 DKEILQLEIT
-77 DFEHVLSVLKNG
+77 NFEHVLSVLKNG

-96 IVTIPVTVSAE
+96 IVTIPKTISAE
-107 YDKVY
+107 YDNVY

-118 QLSASKV
+118 QLSASNV
-125 EKTSVFDKGV
+125 EGTSVFDRVV

-167 TRHKEIALSMKE
+167 TRHKEIALDMTE
-179 HTEDFSRQALLI
+179 HSKDFGRQALLI
-191 SIGEEEGVREEIKK
+191 SIGEEKRVREEIKK
-205 SRISYEIDLRKLIG
+205 SRIGYEIDLRKLVG
-219 DSVLELPVIDEDHA
+219 DSVLGLPAIDEEHV
-233 PETLISIPREN
+233 PETLINIPREN
-244 SNSLRQLEPLWEAI
+244 SNALRQLEPLWDTI

-279 VELNS
+279 LELYS
-284 KKLTLQSSIDDL
+284 QKLILQSSIDDL
-296 LESWNAELNEE
+296 LDSWNAELN
-307 KNQQQTIVQILLG
+307 KDKSQQQIIVQILLG

-330 YTIRQSM
+330 YTIRQSLS
-337 NPLQIITAGLSRVKE
+337 PLQIITTGLSRVKE
-352 GVYGE
+352 GMYGE
-357 KIDYKADNEVGELVN
+357 KIDYKANNEVGDLVN

-382 QKELEAKKT
+382 QKELEAKKM

-425 GALTSTQKER
+425 GKLTPIQKEI

-462 QLRLMIE
+462 QLRLMKE
-469 NVSIKKSIEKSI
+469 NISIKKSIEKAI
-481 ESFTPE
+481 ESFKPK
-487 VIRDEIKLALNS
+487 VIQDEIKLALNS
-499 PDIMVAHDAERIGQV
+499 PDIIVTHDPERIAQV
-514 VSNLVKNSITAVKP
+514 ISNLIKNSITAVKP
-528 KTGSIQVNVEELPT
+528 KTGAIQVNVEELPT

-547 VNDNGVGIPIDKQK
+547 VNDNGTGVPIDKQK
-561 DLFKKFYQVDTT
+561 DLFTKFYQVDTT

-588 KGIVKNHGG
+588 KGIVINHGG

-605 NEGSTFIFT
+605 NVGSTFIFT
-614 IPKTPL
+614 IPKTL
-620 KNSLSDSA
+620 T

>member
-1 MRIVSK
+1 MKIISK
-7 TYILVGVLIAVSTIN
+7 TYILVGVLITLAIIN
-22 LFLLFET
+22 LLLLFQI

-37 FSVIRAGDLKVSVET
+37 YSIIRAGDLKVNTET
-52 IAGLSASVATSGNEQ
+52 ISSLSASIASGNEQ
-67 DKEILMQEIT
+67 DKEILQLEIT
-77 DFEHVLSVLKNG
+77 NFEHVLSVLKNG

-96 IVTIPVTVSAE
+96 IVTIPKTISAE
-107 YDKVY
+107 YDNVY

-118 QLSASKV
+118 QLSASNV
-125 EKTSVFDKGV
+125 EGTSVFDIVV

-167 TRHKEIALSMKE
+167 TRHKEIALDMTE
-179 HTEDFSRQALLI
+179 HSKDFGRQALLI
-191 SIGEEEGVREEIKK
+191 SIGEEKRVREEIKK
-205 SRISYEIDLRKLIG
+205 SRIGYEIDLRKLVG
-219 DSVLELPVIDEDHA
+219 DSVLGLPAIDEEHV
-233 PETLISIPREN
+233 PETLINIPREN
-244 SNSLRQLEPLWEAI
+244 SNALRQLEPLWDTI

-279 VELNS
+279 LELYS
-284 KKLTLQSSIDDL
+284 QKLILQSSIDDL
-296 LESWNAELNEE
+296 LDSWNAELN
-307 KNQQQTIVQILLG
+307 KDKSQQQIIVQILLG

-330 YTIRQSM
+330 YTIRQSLS
-337 NPLQIITAGLSRVKE
+337 PLQIITTGLSRVKE
-352 GVYGE
+352 GMYGE
-357 KIDYKADNEVGELVN
+357 KIDYKADNEVGDLVN

-382 QKELEAKKT
+382 QKELEAKKM

-425 GALTSTQKER
+425 GELTTIQKER

-462 QLRLMIE
+462 QLRLMKE
-469 NVSIKKSIEKSI
+469 NISIKKSIEKAI
-481 ESFTPE
+481 ESFKPK

-499 PDIMVAHDAERIGQV
+499 PDIIVTHDPERIAQV
-514 VSNLVKNSITAVKP
+514 ISNLIKNSITAVKP
-528 KTGSIQVNVEELPT
+528 KTGAIQVNVEELPT

-547 VNDNGVGIPIDKQK
+547 VNDNGTGIPIDKQK
-561 DLFKKFYQVDTT
+561 DLFTKFYQVDTT

-588 KGIVKNHGG
+588 KGIVINHGG

-605 NEGSTFIFT
+605 NVGSTFIFT
-614 IPKTPL
+614 IPKTL
-620 KNSLSDSA
+620 T

>member
-1 MRIVSK
+1 MRIISK
-7 TYILVGVLIAVSTIN
+7 TYILVGVLITLAIIN
-22 LFLLFET
+22 LLLLFQI

-37 FSVIRAGDLKVSVET
+37 YSIIRAGDLKVNTET
-52 IAGLSASVATSGNEQ
+52 ISSLSASIASGNEQ
-67 DKEILMQEIT
+67 DKEILQLEIT
-77 DFEHVLSVLKNG
+77 NFEHVLSVLKNG

-96 IVTIPVTVSAE
+96 IVTIPKTISAE
-107 YDKVY
+107 YDNVY

-118 QLSASKV
+118 QLSASNV
-125 EKTSVFDKGV
+125 EGTSVFDIVV

-167 TRHKEIALSMKE
+167 TRHKEIALDMKE
-179 HTEDFSRQALLI
+179 HSKDFGRQALLI
-191 SIGEEEGVREEIKK
+191 SIGEEKGVREEIKK
-205 SRISYEIDLRKLIG
+205 SRIGYEIDLRKLVG
-219 DSVLELPVIDEDHA
+219 DSVLGLPAIDEEHV
-233 PETLISIPREN
+233 PETLINIPREN
-244 SNSLRQLEPLWEAI
+244 SNALRQLEPLWDTI

-279 VELNS
+279 LELYS
-284 KKLTLQSSIDDL
+284 QKLILQSSIDDL
-296 LESWNAELNEE
+296 LDSWNAELN
-307 KNQQQTIVQILLG
+307 KDKSQQQIIVQILLG

-330 YTIRQSM
+330 YTIRQSLS
-337 NPLQIITAGLSRVKE
+337 PLQIITTGLSRVKE
-352 GVYGE
+352 GMYGE
-357 KIDYKADNEVGELVN
+357 KIDYKADNEVGDLVN

-382 QKELEAKKT
+382 QKELEAKKM

-425 GALTSTQKER
+425 GKLTTIQKER

-462 QLRLMIE
+462 QLRLMKE
-469 NVSIKKSIEKSI
+469 NISIKKSIEKAI
-481 ESFTPE
+481 ESFKPK
-487 VIRDEIKLALNS
+487 VIQDEIKLALNS
-499 PDIMVAHDAERIGQV
+499 PDIIVTHDPERIAQV
-514 VSNLVKNSITAVKP
+514 ISNLIKNSITAVKP
-528 KTGSIQVNVEELPT
+528 KTGAIQVNVEELPT

-547 VNDNGVGIPIDKQK
+547 VNDNGTGIPIDKQK
-561 DLFKKFYQVDTT
+561 DLFTKFYQVDTT

-605 NEGSTFIFT
+605 NVGSTFIFT
-614 IPKTPL
+614 IPKTL
-620 KNSLSDSA
+620 T